1 LPVELE
7 PVIGLEIHAELQ
19 TRSKMFCPCP
29 VVDSTTAEPNRYV
42 CPVCAGMP
50 GTLPVPN
57 RKAIEWTIL
66 TGLALNCEIA
76 EYSLFYRKNYFYPD
90 LPSEY
95 QRSMYDYPLCR
106 DGYLEIDTPEGP
118 RRVRIRRVHIEED
131 TGKLIHIG
139 GVTLVD
145 FNRAGVPLMEIVTE
159 PDMHSVEEVKA
170 FATALRTLLRY
181 LGVNSG
187 DMEKGVIRFE
197 ANVSVR
203 PKGETRLGTR
213 TEIKNLNS
221 FRALVRAVDYEIRRQ
236 MEIVRSGG
244 RVDQETMGWDE
255 ARGVT
260 IPQRGKEHAHD
271 YRYFPEPD
279 IPPLVISR
287 EWVEEIRAML
297 PELPRARLARF
308 EQAYGLTRYEA
319 ALLTEDHR
327 VADYFERAVAL
338 ARQGEPAVEP
348 RAVAA
353 WITGELFRLM
363 NEAHLEIHQVR
374 VPPEALVELI
384 RMVQRGEINL
394 NTGKLVL
401 REAFETGE
409 APRRI
414 VEAKGLIQIRDVE
427 ALRAIVLQVIEANPK
442 EVESYLRGKEGVLKW
457 FVGQVMRAT
466 RGQADP
472 QRVNELVREALE
484 ARRASSPEA

>member
-1 LPVELE
+1 VEFE

-19 TRSKMFCPCP
+19 TRSKMFCACP

-57 RKAIEWTIL
+57 QRAIEWTIL

-95 QRSMYDYPLCR
+95 QRSMYDYPLCLN
-106 DGYLEIDTPEGP
+106 GYLEIDTPEGTK
-118 RRVRIRRVHIEED
+118 RVRIRRVHIEED
-131 TGKLIHIG
+131 TGKLLHVG
-139 GVTLVD
+139 GATLVD

-170 FATALRTLLRY
+170 FAIALRTLLRY
-181 LGVNSG
+181 LRVNSG

-221 FRALVRAVDYEIRRQ
+221 FRALVRAVEYEIRRQ
-236 MEIVRSGG
+236 IEIVRAGG
-244 RVDQETMGWDE
+244 QVEQETMGWDE

-260 IPQRGKEHAHD
+260 VPQRSKEHAHD

-279 IPPLVISR
+279 IPPLAISR
-287 EWVEEIRAML
+287 EWVERIRSML
-297 PELPRARLARF
+297 PELPRARRERF
-308 EQAYGLTRYEA
+308 EREYGLTRYEA
-319 ALLTEDHR
+319 DLLTEDHA
-327 VADYFERAVAL
+327 VADYFEEAVRH
-338 ARQGEPAVEP
+338 ARQGDPPLEP
-348 RAVAA
+348 RTLAT

-363 NEAHLEIHQVR
+363 NEAGVEIGDVR
-374 VPPEALVELI
+374 VPPTALVDLI

-394 NTGKLVL
+394 NTGKMVL

-414 VEAKGLIQIRDVE
+414 VEARGLTQIRDVE
-427 ALRAIVLQVIEANPK
+427 ALRAIVLRVIEENPR

-484 ARRASSPEA
+484 ARRSAGPS

>member
-1 LPVELE
+1 VEFE

-19 TRSKMFCPCP
+19 TRSKMFCACP

-57 RKAIEWTIL
+57 QRAIEWTIL

-95 QRSMYDYPLCR
+95 QRSMYDYPLCLN
-106 DGYLEIDTPEGP
+106 GYLEIDTPEGTK
-118 RRVRIRRVHIEED
+118 RVRIRRVHIEED
-131 TGKLIHIG
+131 TGKLLHVG
-139 GVTLVD
+139 GATLVD

-170 FATALRTLLRY
+170 FAIALRTLLRY
-181 LGVNSG
+181 LRVNSG

-221 FRALVRAVDYEIRRQ
+221 FRALVRAVEYEIRRQ
-236 MEIVRSGG
+236 IEIVRAGG
-244 RVDQETMGWDE
+244 QVEQETMGWDE

-260 IPQRGKEHAHD
+260 VPQRGKEHAHD

-279 IPPLVISR
+279 IPPLAISR
-287 EWVEEIRAML
+287 EWVERIRAML
-297 PELPRARLARF
+297 PELPRARRERF
-308 EQAYGLTRYEA
+308 EREYGLTRYEA
-319 ALLTEDHR
+319 DLLTEDHA
-327 VADYFERAVAL
+327 VADYFEEAVRH
-338 ARQGEPAVEP
+338 ARRGDPPLEP
-348 RAVAA
+348 RTLAT

-363 NEAHLEIHQVR
+363 NEAGVEIGEVR
-374 VPPEALVELI
+374 VPPTALVDLI

-394 NTGKLVL
+394 NTGKMVL
-401 REAFETGE
+401 REAFEIGE

-414 VEAKGLIQIRDVE
+414 VEARGLTQIRDVE
-427 ALRAIVLQVIEANPK
+427 ALRAIVLRVIEENPR

-484 ARRASSPEA
+484 ARRSAGPS

>member
-1 LPVELE
+1 MEFE

-19 TRSKMFCPCP
+19 TRSKMFCACP

-57 RKAIEWTIL
+57 QRAIEWTIL

-95 QRSMYDYPLCR
+95 QRSMYDYPLCLN
-106 DGYLEIDTPEGP
+106 GYLEIDTPEGTK
-118 RRVRIRRVHIEED
+118 RVRIRRVHIEED
-131 TGKLIHIG
+131 TGKLLHVG
-139 GVTLVD
+139 GATLVD

-170 FATALRTLLRY
+170 FAIALRTLLRY
-181 LGVNSG
+181 LRVNSG

-221 FRALVRAVDYEIRRQ
+221 FRALVRAVEYEIRRQ
-236 MEIVRSGG
+236 IEIVRAGG
-244 RVDQETMGWDE
+244 QVEQETMGWDE

-260 IPQRGKEHAHD
+260 VPQRGKEHAHD

-279 IPPLVISR
+279 IPPLAISR
-287 EWVEEIRAML
+287 EWVERIRAML
-297 PELPRARLARF
+297 PELPRARRERF
-308 EQAYGLTRYEA
+308 EREYGLTRYEA
-319 ALLTEDHR
+319 DLLTEDHA
-327 VADYFERAVAL
+327 VADYFEEAVRH
-338 ARQGEPAVEP
+338 ARQGDPPLEP
-348 RAVAA
+348 RTLAT

-363 NEAHLEIHQVR
+363 NEAGVEIGEVR
-374 VPPEALVELI
+374 VPPTALVDLI
-384 RMVQRGEINL
+384 RTVQRGEINL
-394 NTGKLVL
+394 NTGKMVL

-414 VEAKGLIQIRDVE
+414 VEARGLTQIRDVE
-427 ALRAIVLQVIEANPK
+427 ALRAIVLRVIEENPR

-484 ARRASSPEA
+484 ARRSAGPS

>member
-1 LPVELE
+1 VEFE

-57 RKAIEWTIL
+57 QRAIEWTIL

-95 QRSMYDYPLCR
+95 QRSMYDYPLCLN
-106 DGYLEIDTPEGP
+106 GYLEIDTPTGTK
-118 RRVRIRRVHIEED
+118 RVRIRRVHIEED
-131 TGKLIHIG
+131 TGKLIHVG
-139 GVTLVD
+139 GATLVD

-170 FATALRTLLRY
+170 FAIALRTLLRY
-181 LGVNSG
+181 LRVNSG

-213 TEIKNLNS
+213 AEIKNLNS
-221 FRALVRAVDYEIRRQ
+221 FRALVRAVEYEIRRQ
-236 MEIVRSGG
+236 IEIVRAGG
-244 RVDQETMGWDE
+244 QVEQETMGWDE

-260 IPQRGKEHAHD
+260 VPQRGKEHAHD

-279 IPPLVISR
+279 IPPLAISR
-287 EWVEEIRAML
+287 EWVERIRAML
-297 PELPRARLARF
+297 PELPRARRERF
-308 EQAYGLTRYEA
+308 EREYGLTRYEA
-319 ALLTEDHR
+319 DLLTEDHA
-327 VADYFERAVAL
+327 VADYFEEAVRH
-338 ARQGEPAVEP
+338 ARQGDPPLEP
-348 RAVAA
+348 RTLAT

-363 NEAHLEIHQVR
+363 NEAGVEIGEVR
-374 VPPEALVELI
+374 VPPTALVDLI

-394 NTGKLVL
+394 NTGKMVL

-414 VEAKGLIQIRDVE
+414 VEARGLTQIRDVE
-427 ALRAIVLQVIEANPK
+427 ALRAIVLRVIEENPR

-484 ARRASSPEA
+484 ARRSAGPS

>member
-1 LPVELE
+1 VEFE

-19 TRSKMFCPCP
+19 TRSKMFCACP

-57 RKAIEWTIL
+57 QRAIEWTIL

-95 QRSMYDYPLCR
+95 QRSMYDYPLCLN
-106 DGYLEIDTPEGP
+106 GYLEIDTPEGTK
-118 RRVRIRRVHIEED
+118 RVRIRRVHIEED
-131 TGKLIHIG
+131 TGKLLHVG
-139 GVTLVD
+139 GATLVD

-170 FATALRTLLRY
+170 FAIALRTLLRY
-181 LGVNSG
+181 LRVNSG

-221 FRALVRAVDYEIRRQ
+221 FRALVRAVEYEIRRQ
-236 MEIVRSGG
+236 IEIVRAGG
-244 RVDQETMGWDE
+244 QVEQETMGWDE

-260 IPQRGKEHAHD
+260 VPQRGKEHAHD

-279 IPPLVISR
+279 IPPLAISR
-287 EWVEEIRAML
+287 EWVERIRAML
-297 PELPRARLARF
+297 PELPRARRERF
-308 EQAYGLTRYEA
+308 EREYGLTRYEA
-319 ALLTEDHR
+319 DLLTEDHA
-327 VADYFERAVAL
+327 VADYFEEAVRH
-338 ARQGEPAVEP
+338 ARQGDPPLEP
-348 RAVAA
+348 RTLAT

-363 NEAHLEIHQVR
+363 NEAGVEIGDVH
-374 VPPEALVELI
+374 VPPTALVDLI

-394 NTGKLVL
+394 NTGKMVL

-414 VEAKGLIQIRDVE
+414 VEARGLTQIRDVE
-427 ALRAIVLQVIEANPK
+427 ALRAIVLRVIEENPR

-484 ARRASSPEA
+484 ARRSAGPS

>member
-1 LPVELE
+1 VEFE

-19 TRSKMFCPCP
+19 TRSKMFCACP

-57 RKAIEWTIL
+57 QRAIEWTIL

-95 QRSMYDYPLCR
+95 QRSMYDYPLCLN
-106 DGYLEIDTPEGP
+106 GYLEIDTPEGTK
-118 RRVRIRRVHIEED
+118 RVRIRRVHIEED
-131 TGKLIHIG
+131 TGKLLHVG
-139 GVTLVD
+139 GATLVD

-170 FATALRTLLRY
+170 FAIALRTLLRY
-181 LGVNSG
+181 LRVNSG

-221 FRALVRAVDYEIRRQ
+221 FRALVRAVEYEIRRQ
-236 MEIVRSGG
+236 IEIVRAGG
-244 RVDQETMGWDE
+244 QVEQETMGWDE

-260 IPQRGKEHAHD
+260 VPQRGKEHAHD

-279 IPPLVISR
+279 IPPLAISR
-287 EWVEEIRAML
+287 EWVERIRAML
-297 PELPRARLARF
+297 PELPRARRERF
-308 EQAYGLTRYEA
+308 EREYGLTRYEA
-319 ALLTEDHR
+319 DLLTEDHA
-327 VADYFERAVAL
+327 VADYFEEAVRH
-338 ARQGEPAVEP
+338 ARQGDPPLEP
-348 RAVAA
+348 RTLAT

-363 NEAHLEIHQVR
+363 NEAGVEIGDVR
-374 VPPEALVELI
+374 VPPTALVDLI
-384 RMVQRGEINL
+384 RMVQRGRS
-394 NTGKLVL
+394 T
-401 REAFETGE
+401 
-409 APRRI
+409 
-414 VEAKGLIQIRDVE
+414 
-427 ALRAIVLQVIEANPK
+427 
-442 EVESYLRGKEGVLKW
+442 
-457 FVGQVMRAT
+457 
-466 RGQADP
+466 
-472 QRVNELVREALE
+472 
-484 ARRASSPEA
+484 

>member
-1 LPVELE
+1 MEFE

-29 VVDSTTAEPNRYV
+29 VVDSTVAEPNRYV
-42 CPVCAGMP
+42 CSVCAGMP

-57 RKAIEWTIL
+57 QRAIEWTIL
-66 TGLALNCEIA
+66 TGLALNCTIA

-90 LPSEY
+90 LPAEY
-95 QRSMYDYPLCR
+95 QRSMYDYPLCLN
-106 DGYLEIDTPEGP
+106 GWLEIEAPAGP
-118 RRVRIRRVHIEED
+118 KRVRIRRVHIEED
-131 TGKLIHIG
+131 TGKLIHVG
-139 GVTLVD
+139 GATLVD

-159 PDMHSVEEVKA
+159 PDMNSVEEVKA
-170 FATALRTLLRY
+170 FATALRALLRY

-203 PKGETRLGTR
+203 PRGETRLGTR

-236 MEIVRSGG
+236 IEILRSGG
-244 RVDQETMGWDE
+244 TVVQETMGWDE
-255 ARGVT
+255 SRGVT
-260 IPQRGKEHAHD
+260 VPQRGKEYAHD

-279 IPPLVISR
+279 IPPLVIAR
-287 EWVEEIRAML
+287 EWVEALRAQL
-297 PELPRARLARF
+297 PELPQARLERF
-308 EQAYGLTRYEA
+308 VRDYALSRYEA

-327 VADYFERAVAL
+327 VADYFEQAVAL
-338 ARQGEPAVEP
+338 AVQGEPALEP
-348 RAVAA
+348 RTLAG

-363 NEAHLEIHQVR
+363 NEAHLEIHEIR
-374 VPPEALVELI
+374 VPPEALVDLA

-394 NTGKLVL
+394 NTGKWVL
-401 REAFETGE
+401 REAFESGE

-414 VEAKGLIQIRDVE
+414 VAAKGLTQIRDVA
-427 ALRAIVLQVIEANPK
+427 ALREIVQQILDAHPK
-442 EVESYLRGKEGVLKW
+442 EVESYLKGKEGVLKW

-484 ARRASSPEA
+484 ARRSG

>member
-1 LPVELE
+1 MDFE

-19 TRSKMFCPCP
+19 TRSKMFCACP
-29 VVDSTTAEPNRYV
+29 VVDSTAAEPNRYV

-50 GTLPVPN
+50 GALPVPN
-57 RKAIEWTIL
+57 QRAIEWTIL

-106 DGYLEIDTPEGP
+106 NGYLEIDTLHGP
-118 RRVRIRRVHIEED
+118 RRVGIRRVHIEED
-131 TGKLIHIG
+131 TGKLLHVG

-145 FNRAGVPLMEIVTE
+145 FNRSGVPLMEIVTE

-170 FATALRTLLRY
+170 FAIALRTLLRY

-221 FRALVRAVDYEIRRQ
+221 FRALVRAVEYEIQRQ
-236 MEIVRSGG
+236 IGILCAGG
-244 RVDQETMGWDE
+244 QVEQETMGWDD
-255 ARGVT
+255 ARGMTV
-260 IPQRGKEHAHD
+260 PQRGKEHAHD

-287 EWVEEIRAML
+287 EWVEEIRARL
-297 PELPRARLARF
+297 PELPRARMQRF
-308 EQAYGLTRYEA
+308 EQIYGLTRREA
-319 ALLTEDHR
+319 ALLTEDHQ
-327 VADYFERAVAL
+327 VADYFERAVTL
-338 ARQGEPAVEP
+338 ACHGEPALEP
-348 RAVAA
+348 RTIAA

-363 NEAHLEIHQVR
+363 NEAHQEIQDVR
-374 VPPEALVELI
+374 VSPKSLVELI
-384 RMVQRGEINL
+384 RMVQRGAINL

-409 APRRI
+409 TPQQI
-414 VEAKGLIQIRDVE
+414 VEAKGLAQIRDVE
-427 ALRAIVLQVIEANPK
+427 ALRGIVFQIIEANPK

-484 ARRASSPEA
+484 ARRAASA

>member
-1 LPVELE
+1 VEFE

-29 VVDSTTAEPNRYV
+29 VVDSTAAEPNRYV

-50 GTLPVPN
+50 GTLPIPN
-57 RKAIEWTIL
+57 QQAIEWTIL
-66 TGLALNCEIA
+66 TGLALNCNIA

-95 QRSMYDYPLCR
+95 QRSMYDYPLCMN
-106 DGYLEIDTPEGP
+106 GYLEIDTPEGTKQ
-118 RRVRIRRVHIEED
+118 VRIRRVHIEED
-131 TGKLIHIG
+131 TGKLLHVG
-139 GVTLVD
+139 GATLVD

-159 PDMHSVEEVKA
+159 PDMRSVEEVKA
-170 FATALRTLLRY
+170 FAIALRTLLRY
-181 LGVNSG
+181 LRVNSG

-221 FRALVRAVDYEIRRQ
+221 FRSLVRAVEYEIRRQ
-236 MEIVRSGG
+236 IEIVRAG
-244 RVDQETMGWDE
+244 RQVEQETRGWDE

-260 IPQRGKEHAHD
+260 VPQRGKEHAHD

-287 EWVEEIRAML
+287 EWAERIRDLL
-297 PELPRARLARF
+297 PELPRARRERF
-308 EQAYGLTRYEA
+308 EREYGLTRYEA
-319 ALLTEDHR
+319 DLLTEDQA
-327 VADYFERAVAL
+327 VADYFEMAVRGAQ
-338 ARQGEPAVEP
+338 QGDPPIEP
-348 RAVAA
+348 RALAT

-363 NEAHLEIHQVR
+363 NEAGVEIEEVR
-374 VPPEALVELI
+374 IPPAALVDLI
-384 RMVQRGEINL
+384 RMVQQGEINL
-394 NTGKLVL
+394 NTGKMVL

-414 VEAKGLIQIRDVE
+414 VEAKGLTQIRDVE
-427 ALRAIVLQVIEANPK
+427 ALRAIVLRVIEENPR

-472 QRVNELVREALE
+472 QRANELIREALE
-484 ARRASSPEA
+484 ARRSTGPS

>member
-1 LPVELE
+1 MEFE

-19 TRSKMFCPCP
+19 TRSKMFCACP

-57 RKAIEWTIL
+57 QRAIEWTIL

-95 QRSMYDYPLCR
+95 QRSMYDYPLCLN
-106 DGYLEIDTPEGP
+106 GYLEIDTPEGTK
-118 RRVRIRRVHIEED
+118 RVRIRRVHIEED
-131 TGKLIHIG
+131 TGKLLHVG
-139 GVTLVD
+139 GATLVD

-170 FATALRTLLRY
+170 FAIALRTLLRY
-181 LGVNSG
+181 LRVNSG

-221 FRALVRAVDYEIRRQ
+221 FRALVRAVEYEIRRQ
-236 MEIVRSGG
+236 IEIVRAGG
-244 RVDQETMGWDE
+244 QVEQETMGWDE

-260 IPQRGKEHAHD
+260 VPQRGKEHAHD

-279 IPPLVISR
+279 IPPLAISR
-287 EWVEEIRAML
+287 EWVERIRAML
-297 PELPRARLARF
+297 PELPRARRERF
-308 EQAYGLTRYEA
+308 EREYGLTRYEA
-319 ALLTEDHR
+319 DLLTEDHA
-327 VADYFERAVAL
+327 VADYFEEAVRH
-338 ARQGEPAVEP
+338 ARQGDPPLEP
-348 RAVAA
+348 RTLAT

-363 NEAHLEIHQVR
+363 NEAGVEIGEVR
-374 VPPEALVELI
+374 VPPTALVDLI

-394 NTGKLVL
+394 NTGKMVL

-414 VEAKGLIQIRDVE
+414 VEARGLTQIRDVE
-427 ALRAIVLQVIEANPK
+427 ALRAIVLRVIEENPR

-484 ARRASSPEA
+484 ARRSAGPS

>member
-1 LPVELE
+1 VEFE

-19 TRSKMFCPCP
+19 TRSKMFCACP
-29 VVDSTTAEPNRYV
+29 VVESTTAEPNRYV

-57 RKAIEWTIL
+57 QRAIEWTIL

-95 QRSMYDYPLCR
+95 QRSMYDYPLCLN
-106 DGYLEIDTPEGP
+106 GYLEIDTPEGTK
-118 RRVRIRRVHIEED
+118 RVRIRRVHIEED
-131 TGKLIHIG
+131 TGKLLHVG
-139 GVTLVD
+139 GATLVD

-170 FATALRTLLRY
+170 FAIALRTLLRY
-181 LGVNSG
+181 LRVNSG

-221 FRALVRAVDYEIRRQ
+221 FRALVRAVEYEIRRQ
-236 MEIVRSGG
+236 IEIVRAGG
-244 RVDQETMGWDE
+244 QVEQETMGWDE

-260 IPQRGKEHAHD
+260 VPQRGKEHAHD

-279 IPPLVISR
+279 IPPLAISR
-287 EWVEEIRAML
+287 EWVERIRAML
-297 PELPRARLARF
+297 PELPRARRERF
-308 EQAYGLTRYEA
+308 EREYGLTRYEA
-319 ALLTEDHR
+319 DLLTEDHA
-327 VADYFERAVAL
+327 VADYFEEAVRH
-338 ARQGEPAVEP
+338 ARQGDPPLEP
-348 RAVAA
+348 RTLAT

-363 NEAHLEIHQVR
+363 NEAGVEIGDVR
-374 VPPEALVELI
+374 VPPTALVDLI

-394 NTGKLVL
+394 NTGKMVL

-414 VEAKGLIQIRDVE
+414 VEARGLTQIRDVE
-427 ALRAIVLQVIEANPK
+427 ALRAIVLRVIEENPR

-484 ARRASSPEA
+484 ARRSAGPS

>member
-1 LPVELE
+1 MEFE

-29 VVDSTTAEPNRYV
+29 VVDSTVAEPNRYV

-57 RKAIEWTIL
+57 QRAIEWTIL
-66 TGLALNCEIA
+66 TGLALNCTIA

-90 LPSEY
+90 LPVEY
-95 QRSMYDYPLCR
+95 QRSMYDYPLCLN
-106 DGYLEIDTPEGP
+106 GWLEIETPAGP
-118 RRVRIRRVHIEED
+118 KRVRIRRVHIEED
-131 TGKLIHIG
+131 TGKLIHVG
-139 GVTLVD
+139 GATLVD

-159 PDMHSVEEVKA
+159 PDMNSVEEVKA
-170 FATALRTLLRY
+170 FATALRALLRY

-236 MEIVRSGG
+236 IGILRSGG
-244 RVDQETMGWDE
+244 TVVQETMGWDE
-255 ARGVT
+255 SRGVT
-260 IPQRGKEHAHD
+260 VPQRGKEYAHD

-279 IPPLVISR
+279 IPPLVIAR
-287 EWVEEIRAML
+287 EWVEALRARL
-297 PELPRARLARF
+297 PELPQARLERF
-308 EQAYGLTRYEA
+308 VRDYGLSRYEA

-327 VADYFERAVAL
+327 VADYFEQAVAL
-338 ARQGEPAVEP
+338 AVQGEPALEP
-348 RAVAA
+348 RTLAG

-363 NEAHLEIHQVR
+363 NEAHLEIHEIH
-374 VPPEALVELI
+374 VPPEALVDLA

-394 NTGKLVL
+394 NTGKWVL
-401 REAFETGE
+401 REAFESGE

-414 VEAKGLIQIRDVE
+414 VAAKGLTQIRDVA
-427 ALRAIVLQVIEANPK
+427 ALREIVQQILDAHPK
-442 EVESYLRGKEGVLKW
+442 EVESYLKGKEGVLKW

-484 ARRASSPEA
+484 ARRSG

>member
-1 LPVELE
+1 MEFE

-19 TRSKMFCPCP
+19 TRSKMFCACP

-57 RKAIEWTIL
+57 QRAIEWTIL

-95 QRSMYDYPLCR
+95 QRSMYDYPLCLN
-106 DGYLEIDTPEGP
+106 GYLEIDTPEGTK
-118 RRVRIRRVHIEED
+118 RVRIRRVHIEED
-131 TGKLIHIG
+131 TGKLLHVG
-139 GVTLVD
+139 GATLVD

-170 FATALRTLLRY
+170 FAIALRTLLRY
-181 LGVNSG
+181 LRVNSG

-221 FRALVRAVDYEIRRQ
+221 FRALVRAVEYEIRRQ
-236 MEIVRSGG
+236 IEIVRAGG
-244 RVDQETMGWDE
+244 QVEQETMGWDE

-260 IPQRGKEHAHD
+260 VPQRGKEHAHD

-279 IPPLVISR
+279 IPPLAISR
-287 EWVEEIRAML
+287 EWVERIRAML
-297 PELPRARLARF
+297 PELPRARRERF
-308 EQAYGLTRYEA
+308 EREYGLTRYEA
-319 ALLTEDHR
+319 DLLTEDHA
-327 VADYFERAVAL
+327 VADYFEEAVRH
-338 ARQGEPAVEP
+338 ARQGDPPLEP
-348 RAVAA
+348 RTLAT

-363 NEAHLEIHQVR
+363 NEAGVEIGDVR
-374 VPPEALVELI
+374 VPPTALVDLI

-394 NTGKLVL
+394 NTGKMVL

-414 VEAKGLIQIRDVE
+414 VEARGLTQIRDVE
-427 ALRAIVLQVIEANPK
+427 ALRAIVLRVIEENPR

-484 ARRASSPEA
+484 ARRSAGPS

>member
-1 LPVELE
+1 VEFE

-19 TRSKMFCPCP
+19 TRSKMFCACP

-57 RKAIEWTIL
+57 QRAIEWTIL

-95 QRSMYDYPLCR
+95 QRSMYDYPLCLN
-106 DGYLEIDTPEGP
+106 GYLEIDTPEGTK
-118 RRVRIRRVHIEED
+118 RVRIRRVHIEED
-131 TGKLIHIG
+131 TGKLLHVG
-139 GVTLVD
+139 GATLVD

-170 FATALRTLLRY
+170 FAIALRTLLRY
-181 LGVNSG
+181 LRVNSG

-221 FRALVRAVDYEIRRQ
+221 FRALVRAVEYEIRRQ
-236 MEIVRSGG
+236 IEIVRAGG
-244 RVDQETMGWDE
+244 QVEQETMGWDE

-260 IPQRGKEHAHD
+260 VPQRGKEHAHD

-279 IPPLVISR
+279 IPPLAISR
-287 EWVEEIRAML
+287 EWVERIRAML
-297 PELPRARLARF
+297 PELPRARRERF
-308 EQAYGLTRYEA
+308 EREYGLTRYEA
-319 ALLTEDHR
+319 DLLTEDHA
-327 VADYFERAVAL
+327 VADYFEEAVRH
-338 ARQGEPAVEP
+338 ARQGDPPLEP
-348 RAVAA
+348 RTLAT

-363 NEAHLEIHQVR
+363 NEAGVEIGEVR
-374 VPPEALVELI
+374 VPPTALVDLI

-394 NTGKLVL
+394 NTGKMVL

-414 VEAKGLIQIRDVE
+414 VEARGLTQIRDVE
-427 ALRAIVLQVIEANPK
+427 ALRAIVLRVIEENPR

-484 ARRASSPEA
+484 ARRSAGPS

>member
-1 LPVELE
+1 VEFE
-7 PVIGLEIHAELQ
+7 PVIGLEIHAELK
-19 TRSKMFCPCP
+19 TRSKMFCACP

-57 RKAIEWTIL
+57 QRAIEWTIL

-95 QRSMYDYPLCR
+95 QRSMYDYPLCLN
-106 DGYLEIDTPEGP
+106 GYLEIDTPEGTK
-118 RRVRIRRVHIEED
+118 RVRIRRVHIEED
-131 TGKLIHIG
+131 TGKLLHVG
-139 GVTLVD
+139 GATLVD

-170 FATALRTLLRY
+170 FAIALRTLLRY
-181 LGVNSG
+181 LRVNSG

-221 FRALVRAVDYEIRRQ
+221 FRALVRAVEYEIRRQ
-236 MEIVRSGG
+236 IEIVRAGG
-244 RVDQETMGWDE
+244 QVEQETMGWDE

-260 IPQRGKEHAHD
+260 VPQRGKEHAHD

-279 IPPLVISR
+279 IPPLAISR
-287 EWVEEIRAML
+287 EWVERIRAML
-297 PELPRARLARF
+297 PELPRARRERF
-308 EQAYGLTRYEA
+308 EREYGLTRYEA
-319 ALLTEDHR
+319 DLLTEDHA
-327 VADYFERAVAL
+327 VADYFEEAVRH
-338 ARQGEPAVEP
+338 ARQGDPPLEP
-348 RAVAA
+348 RTLAT

-363 NEAHLEIHQVR
+363 NEAGVEIGDVR
-374 VPPEALVELI
+374 VPPTALVDLI

-394 NTGKLVL
+394 NTGKMVL

-414 VEAKGLIQIRDVE
+414 VEARGLTQIRDME
-427 ALRAIVLQVIEANPK
+427 ALRAIVLRVIEENPR

-484 ARRASSPEA
+484 ARRSAGPS

>member
-1 LPVELE
+1 VEFE

-19 TRSKMFCPCP
+19 TRSKMFCACP

-57 RKAIEWTIL
+57 QRAIEWTIL

-95 QRSMYDYPLCR
+95 QRSMYDYPLCLN
-106 DGYLEIDTPEGP
+106 GYLEIDTPEGTK
-118 RRVRIRRVHIEED
+118 RVRIRRVHIEED
-131 TGKLIHIG
+131 TGKLLHVG
-139 GVTLVD
+139 GATLVD

-170 FATALRTLLRY
+170 FAIALRTLLRY
-181 LGVNSG
+181 LRVNSG

-221 FRALVRAVDYEIRRQ
+221 FRALVRAVEYEIRRQ
-236 MEIVRSGG
+236 IEIVRAGG
-244 RVDQETMGWDE
+244 QVEQETMGWDE

-260 IPQRGKEHAHD
+260 VPQRGKEHAHD

-279 IPPLVISR
+279 IPPLAISR
-287 EWVEEIRAML
+287 EWVERIRAML
-297 PELPRARLARF
+297 PELPRARRERF
-308 EQAYGLTRYEA
+308 EREYGLTRYEA
-319 ALLTEDHR
+319 DLLTEDHA
-327 VADYFERAVAL
+327 VADYFEEAVRH
-338 ARQGEPAVEP
+338 ARQGDPPLEP
-348 RAVAA
+348 RTLAT

-363 NEAHLEIHQVR
+363 NEAGVEIGDVR
-374 VPPEALVELI
+374 VPPTALVDLI

-394 NTGKLVL
+394 NTGKMVL

-414 VEAKGLIQIRDVE
+414 VEARGLTQIRDVE
-427 ALRAIVLQVIEANPK
+427 ALRAIVLRVIEENPR

-484 ARRASSPEA
+484 ARRSAGPS

>member
-1 LPVELE
+1 VEFE

-19 TRSKMFCPCP
+19 TRSKMFCACP

-57 RKAIEWTIL
+57 QRAIEWTIL

-95 QRSMYDYPLCR
+95 QRSMYDYPLCLN
-106 DGYLEIDTPEGP
+106 GYLEIDTPEGTK
-118 RRVRIRRVHIEED
+118 RVRIRRVHIEED
-131 TGKLIHIG
+131 TGKLLHVG
-139 GVTLVD
+139 GATLVD

-170 FATALRTLLRY
+170 FAIALRTLLRY
-181 LGVNSG
+181 LRVNSG

-221 FRALVRAVDYEIRRQ
+221 FRALVRAVEYEIRRQ
-236 MEIVRSGG
+236 IEIVRAGG
-244 RVDQETMGWDE
+244 QVEQETMGWDE

-260 IPQRGKEHAHD
+260 VPQRGKEHAHD

-279 IPPLVISR
+279 IPPLAISR
-287 EWVEEIRAML
+287 EWVERIRAML
-297 PELPRARLARF
+297 PELPRARRERF
-308 EQAYGLTRYEA
+308 EREYGLTRYEA
-319 ALLTEDHR
+319 DLLTEDHA
-327 VADYFERAVAL
+327 VADYFEEAVRH
-338 ARQGEPAVEP
+338 ARQGDPPLEP
-348 RAVAA
+348 RTLAT

-363 NEAHLEIHQVR
+363 NEAGVEIGEVR
-374 VPPEALVELI
+374 VPPTALVDLI
-384 RMVQRGEINL
+384 RTVQRGEINL
-394 NTGKLVL
+394 NTGKMVL

-414 VEAKGLIQIRDVE
+414 VEARGLTQIRDVE
-427 ALRAIVLQVIEANPK
+427 ALRAIVLRVIEENPR

-484 ARRASSPEA
+484 ARRSAGPS

>member
-1 LPVELE
+1 MEFE

-57 RKAIEWTIL
+57 QRAIEWTIL

-95 QRSMYDYPLCR
+95 QRSMYDYPLCLN
-106 DGYLEIDTPEGP
+106 GYLEIDTPEGTK
-118 RRVRIRRVHIEED
+118 RVRIRRVHIEED
-131 TGKLIHIG
+131 TGKLLHVG
-139 GVTLVD
+139 GATLVD

-170 FATALRTLLRY
+170 FAIALRTLLRY
-181 LGVNSG
+181 LRVNSG

-221 FRALVRAVDYEIRRQ
+221 FRALVRAVEYEIRRQ
-236 MEIVRSGG
+236 IEIVRAGG
-244 RVDQETMGWDE
+244 QVEQETMGWDE

-260 IPQRGKEHAHD
+260 VPQRGKEHAHD

-279 IPPLVISR
+279 IPPLAISR
-287 EWVEEIRAML
+287 EWVERIRAML
-297 PELPRARLARF
+297 PELPRARRERF
-308 EQAYGLTRYEA
+308 EREYGLTRYEA
-319 ALLTEDHR
+319 DLLTEDHA
-327 VADYFERAVAL
+327 VADYFEEAVRH
-338 ARQGEPAVEP
+338 ARQGDPPLEP
-348 RAVAA
+348 RTLAT

-363 NEAHLEIHQVR
+363 NEAGVEIREVR
-374 VPPEALVELI
+374 VPPIALVDLI

-394 NTGKLVL
+394 NTGKMVL

-414 VEAKGLIQIRDVE
+414 VEARGLTQIRDVE
-427 ALRAIVLQVIEANPK
+427 ALRAIVLRILEENPR

-484 ARRASSPEA
+484 ARRSAGPS

>member
-1 LPVELE
+1 VEFE

-19 TRSKMFCPCP
+19 TRSKMFCACP

-57 RKAIEWTIL
+57 QRAIEWTIL

-95 QRSMYDYPLCR
+95 QRSMYDYPLCLN
-106 DGYLEIDTPEGP
+106 GYLEIDTPEGTK
-118 RRVRIRRVHIEED
+118 RVRIRRVHIEED
-131 TGKLIHIG
+131 TGKLLHVG
-139 GVTLVD
+139 GATLVD

-170 FATALRTLLRY
+170 FAIALRTLLRY
-181 LGVNSG
+181 LRVNSG

-221 FRALVRAVDYEIRRQ
+221 FRALVRAVEYEIRRQ
-236 MEIVRSGG
+236 IEIVRAGG
-244 RVDQETMGWDE
+244 QVEQETMGWDE

-260 IPQRGKEHAHD
+260 VPQRGKEHAHD

-279 IPPLVISR
+279 IPPLAISR
-287 EWVEEIRAML
+287 EWVERIRSML
-297 PELPRARLARF
+297 PELPRARRERF
-308 EQAYGLTRYEA
+308 EREYGLTRYEA
-319 ALLTEDHR
+319 DLLTEDHA
-327 VADYFERAVAL
+327 VADYFEEAVRH
-338 ARQGEPAVEP
+338 ARQGDPPLEP
-348 RAVAA
+348 RTLAT

-363 NEAHLEIHQVR
+363 NEAGVEIGDVR
-374 VPPEALVELI
+374 VPPTALVDLI

-394 NTGKLVL
+394 NTGKMVL

-414 VEAKGLIQIRDVE
+414 VEARGLTQIRDVE
-427 ALRAIVLQVIEANPK
+427 ALRAIVLRVIEENPR

-484 ARRASSPEA
+484 ARRSAGPS

>member
-1 LPVELE
+1 MEFE

-19 TRSKMFCPCP
+19 TRSKMFCACP

-57 RKAIEWTIL
+57 QRAIEWTIL

-95 QRSMYDYPLCR
+95 QRSMYDYPLCLN
-106 DGYLEIDTPEGP
+106 GYLEIDTPEGTK
-118 RRVRIRRVHIEED
+118 RVRIRRVHIEED
-131 TGKLIHIG
+131 TGKLLHVG
-139 GVTLVD
+139 GATLVD

-159 PDMHSVEEVKA
+159 PDMRSVEEVKA
-170 FATALRTLLRY
+170 FAIALRTLLRY
-181 LGVNSG
+181 LRVNSG

-221 FRALVRAVDYEIRRQ
+221 FRALVRAVEYEIRRQ
-236 MEIVRSGG
+236 IEIVRAGG
-244 RVDQETMGWDE
+244 QVEQETMGWDE

-260 IPQRGKEHAHD
+260 VPQRGKEHAHD

-279 IPPLVISR
+279 IPPLAISR
-287 EWVEEIRAML
+287 EWVERIRAML
-297 PELPRARLARF
+297 PELPRARRERF
-308 EQAYGLTRYEA
+308 EREYGLTRYEA
-319 ALLTEDHR
+319 DLLTEDHA
-327 VADYFERAVAL
+327 VADYFEEAVRH
-338 ARQGEPAVEP
+338 ARQGDPPLEP
-348 RAVAA
+348 RTLAT

-363 NEAHLEIHQVR
+363 NEAGVEIGDVR
-374 VPPEALVELI
+374 VPPTALVDLI

-394 NTGKLVL
+394 NTGKMVL

-414 VEAKGLIQIRDVE
+414 VEARGLTQIRDVE
-427 ALRAIVLQVIEANPK
+427 ALRAIVLRVIEENPR

-484 ARRASSPEA
+484 ARRSAGPS

>member
-1 LPVELE
+1 VEFE

-29 VVDSTTAEPNRYV
+29 VVDSTAAEPNRYV

-50 GTLPVPN
+50 GTLPIPN
-57 RKAIEWTIL
+57 QQAIEWTIL
-66 TGLALNCEIA
+66 TGLALNCNIA

-95 QRSMYDYPLCR
+95 QRSMYDYPLCMN
-106 DGYLEIDTPEGP
+106 GYLEIDTPEGTKQ
-118 RRVRIRRVHIEED
+118 VRIRRVHIEED
-131 TGKLIHIG
+131 TGKLLHVG
-139 GVTLVD
+139 GATLVD

-159 PDMHSVEEVKA
+159 PDMRSVEEVKA
-170 FATALRTLLRY
+170 FAIALRTLLRY
-181 LGVNSG
+181 LRVNSG
-187 DMEKGVIRFE
+187 DMEKGFIRFE

-221 FRALVRAVDYEIRRQ
+221 FRSLVRAVEYEIRRQ
-236 MEIVRSGG
+236 IEIVRAG
-244 RVDQETMGWDE
+244 RQVEQETRGWDE

-260 IPQRGKEHAHD
+260 VPQRGKEHAHD

-287 EWVEEIRAML
+287 EWAERIRDLL
-297 PELPRARLARF
+297 PELPRARRERF
-308 EQAYGLTRYEA
+308 EREYGLTRYEA
-319 ALLTEDHR
+319 DLLTEDQA
-327 VADYFERAVAL
+327 VADYFEMAVRGAQ
-338 ARQGEPAVEP
+338 QGDPPIEP
-348 RAVAA
+348 RALAT

-363 NEAHLEIHQVR
+363 NEAGVEIEEVR
-374 VPPEALVELI
+374 IPPAALVDLI
-384 RMVQRGEINL
+384 RMVQQGEINL
-394 NTGKLVL
+394 NTGKMVL

-414 VEAKGLIQIRDVE
+414 VEAKGLTQIRDVE
-427 ALRAIVLQVIEANPK
+427 ALRAIVLRVIEENPR

-484 ARRASSPEA
+484 ARRSAGPS

>member
-1 LPVELE
+1 VEFE

-57 RKAIEWTIL
+57 QRAIEWTIL

-95 QRSMYDYPLCR
+95 QRSMYDYPLCLN
-106 DGYLEIDTPEGP
+106 GYLEIDTPTGTK
-118 RRVRIRRVHIEED
+118 RVRIRRVHIEED
-131 TGKLIHIG
+131 TGKLIHVG
-139 GVTLVD
+139 GATLVD

-170 FATALRTLLRY
+170 FAIALRTLLRY
-181 LGVNSG
+181 LRVNSG

-221 FRALVRAVDYEIRRQ
+221 FRALVRAVEYEIRRQ
-236 MEIVRSGG
+236 IEIVRAGG
-244 RVDQETMGWDE
+244 QVEQETMGWDE

-260 IPQRGKEHAHD
+260 VPQRGKEHAHD

-279 IPPLVISR
+279 IPPLAISR
-287 EWVEEIRAML
+287 EWVERIRAML
-297 PELPRARLARF
+297 PELPRARRERF
-308 EQAYGLTRYEA
+308 EREYGLTRYEA
-319 ALLTEDHR
+319 DLLTEDHA
-327 VADYFERAVAL
+327 VADYFEEAVRH
-338 ARQGEPAVEP
+338 ARQGDPPLEP
-348 RAVAA
+348 RTLAT

-363 NEAHLEIHQVR
+363 NEAGVEIGEVR
-374 VPPEALVELI
+374 VPPTALVDLI

-394 NTGKLVL
+394 NTGKMVL

-414 VEAKGLIQIRDVE
+414 VEARGLTQIRDVE
-427 ALRAIVLQVIEANPK
+427 ALRAIVLRVIEENPR

-484 ARRASSPEA
+484 ARRSAGPS

>member
-1 LPVELE
+1 MEFE

-57 RKAIEWTIL
+57 QRAIEWTIL

-95 QRSMYDYPLCR
+95 QRSMYDYPLCLN
-106 DGYLEIDTPEGP
+106 GYLEIDTPEGTK
-118 RRVRIRRVHIEED
+118 RVRIRRVHIEED
-131 TGKLIHIG
+131 TGKLLHVG
-139 GVTLVD
+139 GATLVD

-170 FATALRTLLRY
+170 FAIALRTLLRY
-181 LGVNSG
+181 LRVNSG

-221 FRALVRAVDYEIRRQ
+221 FRALVRAVEYEIRRQ
-236 MEIVRSGG
+236 IEIVRAGG
-244 RVDQETMGWDE
+244 QVEQETMGWDE

-260 IPQRGKEHAHD
+260 VPQRGKEHAHD

-279 IPPLVISR
+279 IPPLAISR
-287 EWVEEIRAML
+287 EWVERIRAML
-297 PELPRARLARF
+297 PELPRARRERF
-308 EQAYGLTRYEA
+308 EREYGLARYEA
-319 ALLTEDHR
+319 DLLTEDHA
-327 VADYFERAVAL
+327 VADYFEEAVRH
-338 ARQGEPAVEP
+338 ARQGDPPLEP
-348 RAVAA
+348 RTLAT

-363 NEAHLEIHQVR
+363 NEAGAEIGEVR
-374 VPPEALVELI
+374 VPPAALVDLI

-394 NTGKLVL
+394 NTGKMVL

-414 VEAKGLIQIRDVE
+414 VEARGLTQIRDVE
-427 ALRAIVLQVIEANPK
+427 ALRTIVLRVIEENPR

-484 ARRASSPEA
+484 ARRSAGPS

>member
-1 LPVELE
+1 MEFE

-57 RKAIEWTIL
+57 QRAIEWTIL

-95 QRSMYDYPLCR
+95 QRSMYDYPLCLN
-106 DGYLEIDTPEGP
+106 GYLEIDTPTGTK
-118 RRVRIRRVHIEED
+118 RVRIRRVHIEED
-131 TGKLIHIG
+131 TGKLIHVG
-139 GVTLVD
+139 GATLVD

-170 FATALRTLLRY
+170 FAIALRTLLRY
-181 LGVNSG
+181 LRVNSG

-221 FRALVRAVDYEIRRQ
+221 FRALVRAVEYEIRRQ
-236 MEIVRSGG
+236 IEIVRAGG
-244 RVDQETMGWDE
+244 QVEQETMGWDE

-260 IPQRGKEHAHD
+260 VPQRGKEHAHD

-279 IPPLVISR
+279 IPPLAISR
-287 EWVEEIRAML
+287 EWVERIRAML
-297 PELPRARLARF
+297 PELPRARRERF
-308 EQAYGLTRYEA
+308 EREYGLTRYEA
-319 ALLTEDHR
+319 DLLTEDHA
-327 VADYFERAVAL
+327 VADYFEEAVRH
-338 ARQGEPAVEP
+338 ARQGDPPLEP
-348 RAVAA
+348 RTLAT

-363 NEAHLEIHQVR
+363 NEAGVEIGEVR
-374 VPPEALVELI
+374 VPPTALVDLI

-394 NTGKLVL
+394 NTGKMVL

-414 VEAKGLIQIRDVE
+414 VEARGLTQIRDVE
-427 ALRAIVLQVIEANPK
+427 ALRAIVLRVIEENPR

-484 ARRASSPEA
+484 ARRSAGPS

>member
-1 LPVELE
+1 VEFE

-19 TRSKMFCPCP
+19 TRSKMFCACP

-57 RKAIEWTIL
+57 QRAIEWTIL

-95 QRSMYDYPLCR
+95 QRSMYDYPLCLN
-106 DGYLEIDTPEGP
+106 GYLEIDTPEGTK
-118 RRVRIRRVHIEED
+118 RVRIRRVHIEED
-131 TGKLIHIG
+131 TGKLLHVG
-139 GVTLVD
+139 GATLVD

-170 FATALRTLLRY
+170 FAITLRTLLRY
-181 LGVNSG
+181 LRVNSG

-221 FRALVRAVDYEIRRQ
+221 FRALVRAVEYEIRRQ
-236 MEIVRSGG
+236 IEIVRAGG
-244 RVDQETMGWDE
+244 QVEQETMGWDE

-260 IPQRGKEHAHD
+260 VPQRGKEHAHD

-279 IPPLVISR
+279 IPPLAISR
-287 EWVEEIRAML
+287 EWVERIRAML
-297 PELPRARLARF
+297 PELPRARRERF
-308 EQAYGLTRYEA
+308 EREYGLTRYEA
-319 ALLTEDHR
+319 DLLTEDHA
-327 VADYFERAVAL
+327 VADYFEEAVRH
-338 ARQGEPAVEP
+338 ARQGDPPLEP
-348 RAVAA
+348 RTLAT

-363 NEAHLEIHQVR
+363 NEAGVEIGDVR
-374 VPPEALVELI
+374 VPPTALVDLI

-394 NTGKLVL
+394 NTGKMVL

-414 VEAKGLIQIRDVE
+414 VEARGLTQIRDVE
-427 ALRAIVLQVIEANPK
+427 ALRAIVLRVIEENPR

-484 ARRASSPEA
+484 ARRSAGPS

>member
-1 LPVELE
+1 VEFE

-19 TRSKMFCPCP
+19 TRSKMFCACP

-57 RKAIEWTIL
+57 QRAIEWTIL

-95 QRSMYDYPLCR
+95 QRSMYDYPLCLN
-106 DGYLEIDTPEGP
+106 GYLEIDTPEGTK
-118 RRVRIRRVHIEED
+118 RVRIRRVHIEED
-131 TGKLIHIG
+131 TGKLLHVG
-139 GVTLVD
+139 GATLVD

-170 FATALRTLLRY
+170 FAIALRTLLRY
-181 LGVNSG
+181 LRVNSG

-221 FRALVRAVDYEIRRQ
+221 FRALVRAVEYEIRRQ
-236 MEIVRSGG
+236 IEIVRAGG
-244 RVDQETMGWDE
+244 QVEQETMGWDE

-260 IPQRGKEHAHD
+260 VPQRGKEHAHD

-279 IPPLVISR
+279 IPPLAISR
-287 EWVEEIRAML
+287 EWVERIRAML
-297 PELPRARLARF
+297 PELPRARRERF
-308 EQAYGLTRYEA
+308 EREYGLTRYEA
-319 ALLTEDHR
+319 DLLTEDHA
-327 VADYFERAVAL
+327 VADYFEEAVRH
-338 ARQGEPAVEP
+338 ARQGDPPLEP
-348 RAVAA
+348 RTLAT

-363 NEAHLEIHQVR
+363 NEAGVEIGDVR
-374 VPPEALVELI
+374 VPPTALVDLI
-384 RMVQRGEINL
+384 RMVQREEINL
-394 NTGKLVL
+394 NTGKMVL

-414 VEAKGLIQIRDVE
+414 VEARGLTQIRDME
-427 ALRAIVLQVIEANPK
+427 ALRAIVLRVIEENPR

-484 ARRASSPEA
+484 ARRSAGPS

>member
-1 LPVELE
+1 MEFE

-29 VVDSTTAEPNRYV
+29 VVDSTVAEPNHYV

-57 RKAIEWTIL
+57 QRAIEWTIL
-66 TGLALNCEIA
+66 TGLALNCTIA

-90 LPSEY
+90 LPAEY
-95 QRSMYDYPLCR
+95 QRSMYDYPLCLN
-106 DGYLEIDTPEGP
+106 GWLEIETPAGP
-118 RRVRIRRVHIEED
+118 KRVRIRRVHIEED
-131 TGKLIHIG
+131 TGKLIHVG
-139 GVTLVD
+139 GATLVD

-159 PDMHSVEEVKA
+159 PDMNSVEEVKA
-170 FATALRTLLRY
+170 FATALRALLRY

-197 ANVSVR
+197 ANVSVH

-236 MEIVRSGG
+236 IEVLRSGG
-244 RVDQETMGWDE
+244 TVVQETMGWDE
-255 ARGVT
+255 SRGVT
-260 IPQRGKEHAHD
+260 VPQRGKEYAHD

-279 IPPLVISR
+279 IPPLVIAR
-287 EWVEEIRAML
+287 EWVEALRAQL
-297 PELPRARLARF
+297 PELPQARLERF
-308 EQAYGLTRYEA
+308 VRDYGLSRYEA

-327 VADYFERAVAL
+327 VADYFEQAVAL
-338 ARQGEPAVEP
+338 AVQGEPALEP
-348 RAVAA
+348 RTLAG

-363 NEAHLEIHQVR
+363 NEAHLEIHEIR
-374 VPPEALVELI
+374 VPPEALVDLA

-394 NTGKLVL
+394 NTGKWVL
-401 REAFETGE
+401 REAFESGE

-414 VEAKGLIQIRDVE
+414 VAAKGLTQIRDVA
-427 ALRAIVLQVIEANPK
+427 ALREIVQQILDAHPK
-442 EVESYLRGKEGVLKW
+442 EVESYLKGKEGVLKW

-484 ARRASSPEA
+484 ARRSG

>member
-1 LPVELE
+1 VEFE

-57 RKAIEWTIL
+57 QRAIEWTIL

-95 QRSMYDYPLCR
+95 QRSMYDYPLCLN
-106 DGYLEIDTPEGP
+106 GYLEIDTPEGTK
-118 RRVRIRRVHIEED
+118 RVRIRRVHIEED
-131 TGKLIHIG
+131 TGKLLHVG
-139 GVTLVD
+139 GATLVD

-170 FATALRTLLRY
+170 FAIALRTLLRY
-181 LGVNSG
+181 LRVNSG

-221 FRALVRAVDYEIRRQ
+221 FRALVRAVEYEIRRQ
-236 MEIVRSGG
+236 IEIVRAGG
-244 RVDQETMGWDE
+244 QVEQETMGWDE

-260 IPQRGKEHAHD
+260 VPQRGKEHAHD

-279 IPPLVISR
+279 IPPLAISR
-287 EWVEEIRAML
+287 EWVERIRAML
-297 PELPRARLARF
+297 PELPRARRERF
-308 EQAYGLTRYEA
+308 EREYGLTRYEA
-319 ALLTEDHR
+319 DLLTEDHA
-327 VADYFERAVAL
+327 VADYFEEAVRH
-338 ARQGEPAVEP
+338 ARQGDPPLEP
-348 RAVAA
+348 RTLAT

-363 NEAHLEIHQVR
+363 NEAGVEIGDVR
-374 VPPEALVELI
+374 VPPTALVDLI

-394 NTGKLVL
+394 NTGKMVL

-414 VEAKGLIQIRDVE
+414 VEARGLTQIRDVE
-427 ALRAIVLQVIEANPK
+427 ALRAIVLRVIEENPR

-484 ARRASSPEA
+484 ARRSAGPS

>member
-1 LPVELE
+1 MEFE

-19 TRSKMFCPCP
+19 TRSKMFCACP

-57 RKAIEWTIL
+57 QRAIEWTIL

-95 QRSMYDYPLCR
+95 QRSMYDYPLCLN
-106 DGYLEIDTPEGP
+106 GYLEIDTPEGTK
-118 RRVRIRRVHIEED
+118 RVRIRRVHIEED
-131 TGKLIHIG
+131 TGKLLHVG
-139 GVTLVD
+139 GATLVD

-170 FATALRTLLRY
+170 FAIALRTLLRY
-181 LGVNSG
+181 LRVNSG

-221 FRALVRAVDYEIRRQ
+221 FRALVRAVEYEIRRQ
-236 MEIVRSGG
+236 IEIVRAGG
-244 RVDQETMGWDE
+244 QVEQETMGWDE

-260 IPQRGKEHAHD
+260 VPQRGKEHAHD

-279 IPPLVISR
+279 IPPLAISR
-287 EWVEEIRAML
+287 EWVERIRAML
-297 PELPRARLARF
+297 PELPRARRERF
-308 EQAYGLTRYEA
+308 EREYGLTRYEA
-319 ALLTEDHR
+319 DLLTEDHA
-327 VADYFERAVAL
+327 VADYFEEAVRH
-338 ARQGEPAVEP
+338 ARQGDPPLEP
-348 RAVAA
+348 RTLAT

-363 NEAHLEIHQVR
+363 NEAGVEIGDVR
-374 VPPEALVELI
+374 IPPTALVDLI

-394 NTGKLVL
+394 NTGKMVL

-414 VEAKGLIQIRDVE
+414 VEARGLTQIRDVE
-427 ALRAIVLQVIEANPK
+427 ALRAIVLRVIEENPR

-484 ARRASSPEA
+484 ARRSAGPS

>member
-1 LPVELE
+1 VEFE

-19 TRSKMFCPCP
+19 TRSKMFCACP

-57 RKAIEWTIL
+57 QRAIEWTIL

-95 QRSMYDYPLCR
+95 QRSMYDYPLCLN
-106 DGYLEIDTPEGP
+106 GYLEIDTPEGTK
-118 RRVRIRRVHIEED
+118 RVRIRRVHIEED
-131 TGKLIHIG
+131 TGKLLHVG
-139 GVTLVD
+139 GATLVD

-170 FATALRTLLRY
+170 FAIALRTLLRY
-181 LGVNSG
+181 LRVNSG

-221 FRALVRAVDYEIRRQ
+221 FRALVRAVEYEIRRQ
-236 MEIVRSGG
+236 IEIVRAGG
-244 RVDQETMGWDE
+244 QVEQETMGWDE

-260 IPQRGKEHAHD
+260 VPQRGKEHAHD

-279 IPPLVISR
+279 IPPLAISR
-287 EWVEEIRAML
+287 EWVERIRAML
-297 PELPRARLARF
+297 PELPRARRERF
-308 EQAYGLTRYEA
+308 EREYGLTRYEA
-319 ALLTEDHR
+319 DLLTEDHA
-327 VADYFERAVAL
+327 VADYFEEAVRH
-338 ARQGEPAVEP
+338 ARQGDPPLEP
-348 RAVAA
+348 RTLAT

-363 NEAHLEIHQVR
+363 NEAGVEIGDVR
-374 VPPEALVELI
+374 IPPTALVDLI

-394 NTGKLVL
+394 NTGKMVL

-414 VEAKGLIQIRDVE
+414 VEARGLTQIRDVE
-427 ALRAIVLQVIEANPK
+427 ALRAIVLRVIEENPR

-484 ARRASSPEA
+484 ARRSAGPS

>member
-1 LPVELE
+1 VEFE

-19 TRSKMFCPCP
+19 TRSKMFCACP

-57 RKAIEWTIL
+57 QRAIEWTIL

-95 QRSMYDYPLCR
+95 QRSMYDYPLCLN
-106 DGYLEIDTPEGP
+106 GYLEIDTPTGTK
-118 RRVRIRRVHIEED
+118 RVRIRRVHIEED
-131 TGKLIHIG
+131 TGKLIHVG
-139 GVTLVD
+139 GATLVD

-170 FATALRTLLRY
+170 FAIALRTLLRY
-181 LGVNSG
+181 LRVNSG

-213 TEIKNLNS
+213 AEIKNLNS
-221 FRALVRAVDYEIRRQ
+221 FRALVRAVEYEIRRQ
-236 MEIVRSGG
+236 IEIVRAGG
-244 RVDQETMGWDE
+244 QVEQETMGWDE

-260 IPQRGKEHAHD
+260 VPQRGKEHAHD

-279 IPPLVISR
+279 IPPLAISR
-287 EWVEEIRAML
+287 EWVERIRAML
-297 PELPRARLARF
+297 PELPRARRERF
-308 EQAYGLTRYEA
+308 EREYGLTRYEA
-319 ALLTEDHR
+319 DLLTEDHA
-327 VADYFERAVAL
+327 VADYFEEAVRH
-338 ARQGEPAVEP
+338 ARQGDPPLEP
-348 RAVAA
+348 RTLAT

-363 NEAHLEIHQVR
+363 NEAGVEIGEVR
-374 VPPEALVELI
+374 VPPTALVDLI

-394 NTGKLVL
+394 NTGKMVL

-414 VEAKGLIQIRDVE
+414 VEARGLTQIRDVE
-427 ALRAIVLQVIEANPK
+427 ALRAIVLRVIEENPR

-484 ARRASSPEA
+484 ARRSAGPS

>member
-1 LPVELE
+1 VEFE

-29 VVDSTTAEPNRYV
+29 VVDSTAAEPNRYV

-50 GTLPVPN
+50 GTLPIPN
-57 RKAIEWTIL
+57 QQAIEWTIL
-66 TGLALNCEIA
+66 TGLALNCNIA

-95 QRSMYDYPLCR
+95 QRSMYDYPLCMN
-106 DGYLEIDTPEGP
+106 GYLEIDTPEGTKQ
-118 RRVRIRRVHIEED
+118 VRIRRVHIEED
-131 TGKLIHIG
+131 TGKLLHVG
-139 GVTLVD
+139 GATLVD

-159 PDMHSVEEVKA
+159 PDMRSVEEVKA
-170 FATALRTLLRY
+170 FAIALRTLLRY
-181 LGVNSG
+181 LRVNSG
-187 DMEKGVIRFE
+187 DMEKGFIRFE

-221 FRALVRAVDYEIRRQ
+221 FRSLVRAVEYEIRRQ
-236 MEIVRSGG
+236 IEIVRAG
-244 RVDQETMGWDE
+244 RQVEQETRGWDE

-260 IPQRGKEHAHD
+260 VPQRGKEHAHD

-287 EWVEEIRAML
+287 EWAERIRNLL
-297 PELPRARLARF
+297 PELPRARRERF
-308 EQAYGLTRYEA
+308 EREYGLTRYEA
-319 ALLTEDHR
+319 DLLTEDQA
-327 VADYFERAVAL
+327 VADYFERAVRGAQ
-338 ARQGEPAVEP
+338 QGDPPIEP
-348 RAVAA
+348 RALAT

-363 NEAHLEIHQVR
+363 NEAGVEIEEVR
-374 VPPEALVELI
+374 IPPAALVDLI
-384 RMVQRGEINL
+384 RMVQQGEINL
-394 NTGKLVL
+394 NTGKMVL

-414 VEAKGLIQIRDVE
+414 VEAKGLTQIRDVE
-427 ALRAIVLQVIEANPK
+427 ALRAIVLRVIEENPR

-472 QRVNELVREALE
+472 QRVNELIREALE
-484 ARRASSPEA
+484 ARRSTGPS

>member
-1 LPVELE
+1 MEFE

-29 VVDSTTAEPNRYV
+29 VVDSTVAEPNRYV

-57 RKAIEWTIL
+57 QRAIEWTIL
-66 TGLALNCEIA
+66 TGLALNCTIA

-90 LPSEY
+90 LPAEY
-95 QRSMYDYPLCR
+95 QRSMYDYPLCLN
-106 DGYLEIDTPEGP
+106 GWLEIEAPAGP
-118 RRVRIRRVHIEED
+118 KRVRIRRVHIEED
-131 TGKLIHIG
+131 TGKLIHVG
-139 GVTLVD
+139 GATLVD

-159 PDMHSVEEVKA
+159 PDMNSVEEVKA
-170 FATALRTLLRY
+170 FATALRALLRY

-203 PKGETRLGTR
+203 PRGETRLGTR

-236 MEIVRSGG
+236 IEILRSGG
-244 RVDQETMGWDE
+244 TVVQETMGWDE
-255 ARGVT
+255 SRGVT
-260 IPQRGKEHAHD
+260 VPQRGKEYAHD

-279 IPPLVISR
+279 IPPLVIAR
-287 EWVEEIRAML
+287 EWVEALRAQL
-297 PELPRARLARF
+297 PELPQARLERF
-308 EQAYGLTRYEA
+308 VRDYALSRYEA

-327 VADYFERAVAL
+327 VADYFEQAVAL
-338 ARQGEPAVEP
+338 AVQGEPALEP
-348 RAVAA
+348 RTLAG

-363 NEAHLEIHQVR
+363 NEAHLEIHEIR
-374 VPPEALVELI
+374 VPPEALVDLA

-394 NTGKLVL
+394 NTGKWVL
-401 REAFETGE
+401 REAFESGE

-414 VEAKGLIQIRDVE
+414 VAAKGLTQIRDVA
-427 ALRAIVLQVIEANPK
+427 ALREIVQQILDAHPK
-442 EVESYLRGKEGVLKW
+442 EVESYLKGKEGVLKW

-466 RGQADP
+466 RGQA
-472 QRVNELVREALE
+472 
-484 ARRASSPEA
+484 

>member
-1 LPVELE
+1 MEFE

-57 RKAIEWTIL
+57 QRAIEWTIL

-95 QRSMYDYPLCR
+95 QRSMYDYPLCLN
-106 DGYLEIDTPEGP
+106 GYLEIDTPTGTK
-118 RRVRIRRVHIEED
+118 RVRIRRVHIEED
-131 TGKLIHIG
+131 TGKLIHVG
-139 GVTLVD
+139 GATLVD

-170 FATALRTLLRY
+170 FAIALRTLLRY
-181 LGVNSG
+181 LRVNSG

-213 TEIKNLNS
+213 AEIKNLNS
-221 FRALVRAVDYEIRRQ
+221 FRALVRAVEYEIRRQ
-236 MEIVRSGG
+236 IEIVRAGG
-244 RVDQETMGWDE
+244 QVEQETMGWDE

-260 IPQRGKEHAHD
+260 VPQRGKEHAHD

-279 IPPLVISR
+279 IPPLAISR
-287 EWVEEIRAML
+287 EWVERIRAML
-297 PELPRARLARF
+297 PELPRARRERF
-308 EQAYGLTRYEA
+308 EREYGLTRYEA
-319 ALLTEDHR
+319 DLLTEDHA
-327 VADYFERAVAL
+327 VADYFEEAVRH
-338 ARQGEPAVEP
+338 ARQGDPPLEP
-348 RAVAA
+348 RTLAT

-363 NEAHLEIHQVR
+363 NEAGVEIGEVR
-374 VPPEALVELI
+374 VPPTALVDLI

-394 NTGKLVL
+394 NTGKMVL

-414 VEAKGLIQIRDVE
+414 VEARGLTQIRDVE
-427 ALRAIVLQVIEANPK
+427 ALRAIVLRVIEENPR

-484 ARRASSPEA
+484 ARRSAGPS

>member
-1 LPVELE
+1 MEFE

-19 TRSKMFCPCP
+19 TRSKMFCACP

-57 RKAIEWTIL
+57 QRAIEWTIL

-95 QRSMYDYPLCR
+95 QRSMYDYPLCLN
-106 DGYLEIDTPEGP
+106 GYLEIDTPEGTK
-118 RRVRIRRVHIEED
+118 RVRIRRVHIEED
-131 TGKLIHIG
+131 TGKLLHVG
-139 GVTLVD
+139 GATLVD

-170 FATALRTLLRY
+170 FAIALRTLLRY
-181 LGVNSG
+181 LRVNSG

-221 FRALVRAVDYEIRRQ
+221 FRALVRAVEYEIRRQ
-236 MEIVRSGG
+236 IEIVRAGG
-244 RVDQETMGWDE
+244 QVEQETMGWDE

-260 IPQRGKEHAHD
+260 VPQRGKEHAHD

-279 IPPLVISR
+279 IPPLAISR
-287 EWVEEIRAML
+287 EWVERIRSML
-297 PELPRARLARF
+297 PELPRARRERF
-308 EQAYGLTRYEA
+308 EREYGLTRYEA
-319 ALLTEDHR
+319 DLLTEDHA
-327 VADYFERAVAL
+327 VADYFEEAVRH
-338 ARQGEPAVEP
+338 ARQGDPPLEP
-348 RAVAA
+348 RTLAT

-363 NEAHLEIHQVR
+363 NEAGVEIGEVR
-374 VPPEALVELI
+374 VPPTALVDLI

-394 NTGKLVL
+394 NTGKMVL

-414 VEAKGLIQIRDVE
+414 VEARGLTQIRDVE
-427 ALRAIVLQVIEANPK
+427 ALRAIVLRVIEENPR

-484 ARRASSPEA
+484 ARRSAGPS

>member
-1 LPVELE
+1 VEFE

-19 TRSKMFCPCP
+19 TRSKMFCACP

-57 RKAIEWTIL
+57 QRAIEWTIL

-95 QRSMYDYPLCR
+95 QRSMYDYPLCLN
-106 DGYLEIDTPEGP
+106 GYLEIDTPEGTK
-118 RRVRIRRVHIEED
+118 RVRIRRVHIEED
-131 TGKLIHIG
+131 TGKLLHVG
-139 GVTLVD
+139 GATLVD

-170 FATALRTLLRY
+170 FAIALRTLLRY
-181 LGVNSG
+181 LRVNSG

-221 FRALVRAVDYEIRRQ
+221 FRALVRAVEYEIRRQ
-236 MEIVRSGG
+236 IEIVRAGG
-244 RVDQETMGWDE
+244 QVEQETMGWDE

-260 IPQRGKEHAHD
+260 VPQRGKEHAHD

-279 IPPLVISR
+279 IPPLAISR
-287 EWVEEIRAML
+287 EWVERIRAML
-297 PELPRARLARF
+297 PELPRARRERF
-308 EQAYGLTRYEA
+308 EREYGLTRYEA
-319 ALLTEDHR
+319 DLLTEDHA
-327 VADYFERAVAL
+327 VADYFEEAVRH
-338 ARQGEPAVEP
+338 ARQGDPPLEP
-348 RAVAA
+348 RTLAT

-363 NEAHLEIHQVR
+363 NEAGVEIGDVR
-374 VPPEALVELI
+374 VPPTALVDLI

-394 NTGKLVL
+394 NTGKMVL
-401 REAFETGE
+401 REAFEAGE

-414 VEAKGLIQIRDVE
+414 VEARGLTQIRDVE
-427 ALRAIVLQVIEANPK
+427 ALRAIVLRVIEENPR

-484 ARRASSPEA
+484 ARRSAGPS

>member
-1 LPVELE
+1 VEFE

-19 TRSKMFCPCP
+19 TRSKMFCACP

-57 RKAIEWTIL
+57 QRAIEWTIL

-95 QRSMYDYPLCR
+95 QRSMYDYPLCLN
-106 DGYLEIDTPEGP
+106 GYLEIDTPEGTK
-118 RRVRIRRVHIEED
+118 RVRIRRVHIEED
-131 TGKLIHIG
+131 TGKLLHVG
-139 GVTLVD
+139 GATLVD

-170 FATALRTLLRY
+170 FAIALRTLLRY
-181 LGVNSG
+181 LRVNSG

-221 FRALVRAVDYEIRRQ
+221 FRALVRAVEYEIRRQ
-236 MEIVRSGG
+236 IEIVRAGG
-244 RVDQETMGWDE
+244 QVEQETMGWDE

-260 IPQRGKEHAHD
+260 VPQRGKEHAHD

-279 IPPLVISR
+279 IPPLAISR
-287 EWVEEIRAML
+287 EWVERIRAML
-297 PELPRARLARF
+297 PELPRARRERF
-308 EQAYGLTRYEA
+308 EREYGLTRYEA
-319 ALLTEDHR
+319 DLLTEDHA
-327 VADYFERAVAL
+327 VADYFEEAVRH
-338 ARQGEPAVEP
+338 ARQGDPPLEP
-348 RAVAA
+348 RTLAT

-363 NEAHLEIHQVR
+363 NEAGVEIGDVR
-374 VPPEALVELI
+374 VPPTALVDLI

-394 NTGKLVL
+394 NTGKMVL

-414 VEAKGLIQIRDVE
+414 VEARGLTQIRDME
-427 ALRAIVLQVIEANPK
+427 ALRAIVLRVIEENPR

-484 ARRASSPEA
+484 ARRSAGPS

>member
-1 LPVELE
+1 VEFE

-19 TRSKMFCPCP
+19 TRSKMFCACP

-57 RKAIEWTIL
+57 QRAIEWTIL

-95 QRSMYDYPLCR
+95 QRSMYDYPLCLN
-106 DGYLEIDTPEGP
+106 GYLEIDTPEGTK
-118 RRVRIRRVHIEED
+118 RVRIRRVHIEED
-131 TGKLIHIG
+131 TGKLLHVG
-139 GVTLVD
+139 GATLVD

-170 FATALRTLLRY
+170 FAIALRTLLRY
-181 LGVNSG
+181 LRVNSG

-221 FRALVRAVDYEIRRQ
+221 FRALVRAVEYEIRRQ
-236 MEIVRSGG
+236 IEIVRAGG
-244 RVDQETMGWDE
+244 QVEQETMGWDE

-260 IPQRGKEHAHD
+260 VPQRGKEHAHD

-279 IPPLVISR
+279 IPPLAISR
-287 EWVEEIRAML
+287 EWVERIRAVL
-297 PELPRARLARF
+297 PELPRARRERF
-308 EQAYGLTRYEA
+308 EREYGLTRYEA
-319 ALLTEDHR
+319 DLLTEDHA
-327 VADYFERAVAL
+327 VADYFEEAVRH
-338 ARQGEPAVEP
+338 ARQGDPPLEP
-348 RAVAA
+348 RTLAT

-363 NEAHLEIHQVR
+363 NEAGVEIGDVR
-374 VPPEALVELI
+374 VPPTALVDLI

-394 NTGKLVL
+394 NTGKMVL

-414 VEAKGLIQIRDVE
+414 VEARGLTQIRDVE
-427 ALRAIVLQVIEANPK
+427 ALRAIVLRVIEENPR

-484 ARRASSPEA
+484 ARRSAGPS